1 MQALEILLVEDNAGD
16 ALLVKEALYDYALP
30 VRLHIARDG
39 EQALFMLTDPPIQPH
54 LIILDLNI
62 PKITGTALLQQ
73 WQVNLIPV
81 VVFSSTTNPA
91 EKVRSLALG
100 AREFVSKP
108 TDLDEFV
115 HTVRSIVEK
124 WTAPSVSNRIN

>member
-16 ALLVKEALYDYALP
+16 ALLVKQALYDCALP
-30 VRLHIARDG
+30 VHLHIARDG
-39 EQALFMLTDPPIQPH
+39 EQALFMLTDPPIQPN

-62 PKITGTALLQQ
+62 PKITGTALLEQ

-81 VVFSSTTNPA
+81 VVHSSTTNTA
-91 EKVRSLALG
+91 EKARSLALG

-108 TDLDEFV
+108 IDLDEFTN
-115 HTVRSIVEK
+115 TVRSIVEK
-124 WTAPSVSNRIN
+124 WTQPSSSNRIN